1 MDLPADRSPP
11 MSPAAAP
18 HPPGGC
24 PVAASAKAHRGGPAA
39 AAVADQRHRLADGR
53 GVLVGLT
60 LAIFARGL
68 RGPAITVT
76 VIDDAVV
83 AGWPAQL
90 GRG

>member
-1 MDLPADRSPP
+1 M
-11 MSPAAAP
+11 
-18 HPPGGC
+18 
-24 PVAASAKAHRGGPAA
+24 
-39 AAVADQRHRLADGR
+39 AAV
-53 GVLVGLT
+53 VLVGLT

-83 AGWPAQL
+83 GWLAGQL